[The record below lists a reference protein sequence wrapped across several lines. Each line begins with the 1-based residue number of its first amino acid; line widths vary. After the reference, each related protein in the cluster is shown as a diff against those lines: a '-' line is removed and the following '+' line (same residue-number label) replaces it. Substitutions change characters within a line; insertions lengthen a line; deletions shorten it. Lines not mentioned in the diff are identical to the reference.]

1 MNKINK
7 LKYLGMAYFLLDIIF
22 QVLLLCGINFNGII
36 IPYSFHNFL
45 VIYCFLYGIFSES
58 RIVLWLALIGLLI
71 IFFFVILFWVKF
83 LRDKKCFLIPLCLT
97 GGSVLIQIIF
107 LTVQETGYAGLIFQI
122 IGCIIYAFL
131 VYGEYRKK
139 KTVENSGK

>member
-83 LRDKKCFLIPLCLT
+83 LRNRKCFLIPLCLT
-97 GGSVLIQIIF
+97 GGGVLIQIYL
-107 LTVQETGYAGLIFQI
+107 LTAQETGYAGLVFHI
-122 IGCIIYAFL
+122 IGCIIYTFL
-131 VYGEYRKK
+131 VYVEYGKK
-139 KTVENSGK
+139 KSVESGKS